1 MEQVLKININ
11 LKFEN
16 ETYSDDENEFD
27 SDANLDL
34 DTHRLSS
41 MRRDKKIDSGSSA
54 TGYFMQTDTPLNV
67 DFRTFVVPPIPQ
79 DE

>member
-1 MEQVLKININ
+1 MLKININ

-16 ETYSDDENEFD
+16 ETFSDEENEFD
-27 SDANLDL
+27 SDANLDI

-41 MRRDKKIDSGSSA
+41 MRKNNNKVDSGSA

-67 DFRTFVVPPIPQ
+67 DFRTFIVPPIP
-79 DE
+79 